1 MQTQNLASLLDRGR
15 RWLART
21 MLRSLSDQHPEFSS
35 IEHLMRDLLQQD
47 PSAQTFYNYRTA
59 AQDLN
64 THPWVNKAIHIW
76 ADSISPLPLR
86 IRRADGKLDHR
97 HGLIELLEHPNADM
111 TPTDLWREWCI
122 NMAIGGECGFEF
134 VKSAR
139 GRLAEIH
146 PRSPIEFA
154 VVPDKPLLKYRK
166 VLNYI
171 VDPENKT
178 EKYLLPPDEFKHFK
192 FFNPLNVWRG
202 IGPLTAVRMGVVL
215 DELVQTWSQSFFRN
229 AAQPGYA
236 IIAPQGLTK
245 DERAEME
252 RTAATKWTG
261 PDGWHKPIILEAGV
275 QDIKIISH
283 PRKDVEWLQQREM
296 GREEVG
302 SVFGIPDEIMG
313 FGKDTFRNFETA
325 ERVLWSVTL
334 TNVIR
339 YRDDQLTHFFHEY
352 GQLPLDERVVTDLS
366 GVWVLRRAKAIE
378 LDDALKL
385 FEMGVPFNVLDDRL
399 HLGIGAV
406 DGGDVAHPGWLR
418 PAIGNLPAN
427 PPTNQDV
434 AESDLIERMAAARRL
449 MAAGQ
454 NGHVPSADNGRG

>member
-1 MQTQNLASLLDRGR
+1 MNWLDRMKR
-15 RWLART
+15 TLVRVIVRQAHDVLARS
-21 MLRSLSDQHPEFSS
+21 MADQHPEFSS

-64 THPWVNKAIHIW
+64 THPWVHKAIHIW
-76 ADSISPLPLR
+76 SDSISPLPIR
-86 IRRADGKLDHR
+86 IRRADGQLDHQ
-97 HGLIELLEHPNADM
+97 HELIRLLEHPNPDM
-111 TPTDLWREWCI
+111 TPTDLWREWTT

-139 GRLAEIH
+139 GRLVEIH
-146 PRSPIEFA
+146 PRNPIEFA
-154 VVPDKPLLKYRK
+154 VVPDLPLLKYRK
-166 VLNYI
+166 VLKYI

-178 EKYLLPPDEFKHFK
+178 EKYMVPPDEFKHFK

-215 DELVQTWSQSFFRN
+215 DELIQTWSLAFFRN
-229 AAQPGYA
+229 AAQPSYA
-236 IIAPQGLTK
+236 IIVPQGLTP

-252 RTAATKWTG
+252 RVAASKWSG
-261 PDGWHKPIILEAGV
+261 PDGWHKPIILENGV

-283 PRKDVEWLQQREM
+283 PRKDVEWLQQRQV

-334 TNVIR
+334 TNLIR

-352 GQLPLDERVVTDLS
+352 GQLDMAERIVTDLS
-366 GVWVLRRAKAIE
+366 GVWVLRRTKAIE
-378 LDDALKL
+378 FDDALKL
-385 FEMGVPFNVLDDRL
+385 FEMGVPFNVLDEKL
-399 HLGIGAV
+399 QLGIGKV
-406 DGGDVAHPGWLR
+406 KGGDEPHAGWLR
-418 PAIGNLPAN
+418 PAIGNLPTMPSVKAGVEASETQN
-427 PPTNQDV
+427 V
-434 AESDLIERMAAARRL
+434 ASLLERMADHRAAL
-449 MAAGQ
+449 ADHN
-454 NGHVPSADNGRG
+454 NGY